1 MNNINGGLECP
12 AYHGGWHG
20 EAVKLRLNRYCKAST
35 ALGLDVILTFA
46 GCKGLNDSF
55 VECLGDG
62 TCPDCKVFASGDEPI
77 ILERE
82 GQPAPAP
89 AEEEA
94 EDTSST
100 TETTP
105 APQPDVDEEVVDGV
119 FPGGDDTEDEDV
131 DDAEVETSS
140 PTPAPQA
147 VDDEEVVAESTSVEE
162 EEEEVETDAPSP
174 SVTDK
179 NETDSPTSTVTD
191 KKETDS
197 PTSTVAE
204 ETDEPTSIVAEET
217 DEPTATV
224 SEEGT
229 DSQSLIVAV
238 ESNAPTA
245 AATDKEEEDEEQDEE
260 QDEEGETSL
269 SACPEG
275 MSHVDGLPDCC
286 VPEPLYH
293 GDGACD
299 PNAPLNTAEC
309 AYDGGDCCREMCD
322 VDSTYKCSTEPSE
335 YGPFGFFCIDPAVDE
350 EYIDPEVCTVSDRT
364 KVGDG
369 LCDAGVEMYN
379 TEACNWD
386 GGDW

>member
-1 MNNINGGLECP
+1 M
-12 AYHGGWHG
+12 
-20 EAVKLRLNRYCKAST
+20 KLRLNRYCKAST
-35 ALGLDVILTFA
+35 ALGLETILTFA

-62 TCPDCKVFASGDEPI
+62 TCPDCEVFASGNEPI

-100 TETTP
+100 TQATP

-119 FPGGDDTEDEDV
+119 FPGGDDTEDEDE
-131 DDAEVETSS
+131 DAADVVTSG

-147 VDDEEVVAESTSVEE
+147 VDNEEVATESTSAVVEE
-162 EEEEVETDAPSP
+162 TEEEVDTEAPSP
-174 SVTDK
+174 SVTDEK
-179 NETDSPTSTVTD
+179 ETDSPTSTVTE
-191 KKETDS
+191 ETDE

-204 ETDEPTSIVAEET
+204 ETDEPTSTVAEES
-217 DEPTATV
+217 DEPTSAI
-224 SEEGT
+224 SEEEEDEEGA
-229 DSQSLIVAV
+229 DSQSLTVAE
-238 ESNAPTA
+238 ESDAPTA
-245 AATDKEEEDEEQDEE
+245 AATDK
-260 QDEEGETSL
+260 DEEGETSS

-275 MSHVDGLPDCC
+275 MSPVDGLPDCC

-299 PNAPLNTAEC
+299 PNAPLNTPEC

-350 EYIDPEVCTVSDRT
+350 EYIDPEVCVVSDRT

-379 TEACNWD
+379 TAACNWD
-386 GGDW
+386 GEDW

>member
-1 MNNINGGLECP
+1 LGLE
-12 AYHGGWHG
+12 
-20 EAVKLRLNRYCKAST
+20 T
-35 ALGLDVILTFA
+35 ILTFA

-62 TCPDCKVFASGDEPI
+62 TCPDCEVFASGDEPI

-89 AEEEA
+89 AEEEDA

-100 TETTP
+100 TQATP

-119 FPGGDDTEDEDV
+119 FPGGDDTEDEDE
-131 DDAEVETSS
+131 DAADVVTTS

-147 VDDEEVVAESTSVEE
+147 VDNEEVVTESTSAVVEETEE
-162 EEEEVETDAPSP
+162 EEEEEEGEAEAPSP
-174 SVTDK
+174 SVT
-179 NETDSPTSTVTD
+179 EL
-191 KKETDS
+191 KETDS

-204 ETDEPTSIVAEET
+204 ETNEPSSTVAEET
-217 DEPTATV
+217 DEPSSTVAEETHEPTAAV
-224 SEEGT
+224 SEEKEDSEEEEDEEGT
-229 DSQSLIVAV
+229 ESQSLTAAE
-238 ESNAPTA
+238 ESDAPTA
-245 AATDKEEEDEEQDEE
+245 AATNKYDEEEEH
-260 QDEEGETSL
+260 DEEGETSS

-275 MSHVDGLPDCC
+275 MSPVDGLPDCC

-299 PNAPLNTAEC
+299 PNAPLNTPEC

-350 EYIDPEVCTVSDRT
+350 EYIDPEVCVVSDRT

>member
-1 MNNINGGLECP
+1 M
-12 AYHGGWHG
+12 
-20 EAVKLRLNRYCKAST
+20 KLRLNRYCKAST
-35 ALGLDVILTFA
+35 ALGLETILTFA

-62 TCPDCKVFASGDEPI
+62 TCPDCEVFASGDEPI

-89 AEEEA
+89 AEEEDA

-100 TETTP
+100 TQATP

-119 FPGGDDTEDEDV
+119 FPGGDDTEDEDE
-131 DDAEVETSS
+131 DAADVVTTS

-147 VDDEEVVAESTSVEE
+147 VDNEEVVTESTSAVVEETEE
-162 EEEEVETDAPSP
+162 EEEEEEGEAEAPSP
-174 SVTDK
+174 SVT
-179 NETDSPTSTVTD
+179 EL
-191 KKETDS
+191 KETDS

-204 ETDEPTSIVAEET
+204 ETNEPSSTVAEET
-217 DEPTATV
+217 DEPSSTVAEETNEPTAAV
-224 SEEGT
+224 SEEKEDSEEEEDEEGT
-229 DSQSLIVAV
+229 ESQSLTAAE
-238 ESNAPTA
+238 ESDAPTA
-245 AATDKEEEDEEQDEE
+245 AATNKYDEEEEH
-260 QDEEGETSL
+260 DEEGETSS

-275 MSHVDGLPDCC
+275 MSPVDGLPDCC

-299 PNAPLNTAEC
+299 PNAPLNTPEC

-350 EYIDPEVCTVSDRT
+350 EYIDPEVCVVLDRT

>member
-1 MNNINGGLECP
+1 M
-12 AYHGGWHG
+12 
-20 EAVKLRLNRYCKAST
+20 KLRLNRYCKAST
-35 ALGLDVILTFA
+35 ALGLETILTFA

-62 TCPDCKVFASGDEPI
+62 TCPDCEVFASGDEPI

-89 AEEEA
+89 AEEEDA

-100 TETTP
+100 TQATP

-119 FPGGDDTEDEDV
+119 FPGGDDTEDEDE
-131 DDAEVETSS
+131 DAADVVTTS

-147 VDDEEVVAESTSVEE
+147 VDNEEVVTESTSAVVEETEE
-162 EEEEVETDAPSP
+162 EEEEEGEAEAPSP
-174 SVTDK
+174 SVT
-179 NETDSPTSTVTD
+179 EL
-191 KKETDS
+191 KETDS

-204 ETDEPTSIVAEET
+204 ETNEPSSTVAEET
-217 DEPTATV
+217 DEPSSTVAEETHEPTAAV
-224 SEEGT
+224 SEEKEDSEEEEDDEGT
-229 DSQSLIVAV
+229 ESQSLTAAE
-238 ESNAPTA
+238 ESDAPTA
-245 AATDKEEEDEEQDEE
+245 AATNKYDEEEEH
-260 QDEEGETSL
+260 DEEGETSS

-275 MSHVDGLPDCC
+275 MSPVDGLPDCC

-299 PNAPLNTAEC
+299 PNAPLNTPEC

-350 EYIDPEVCTVSDRT
+350 EYIDPEVCVVLDRT